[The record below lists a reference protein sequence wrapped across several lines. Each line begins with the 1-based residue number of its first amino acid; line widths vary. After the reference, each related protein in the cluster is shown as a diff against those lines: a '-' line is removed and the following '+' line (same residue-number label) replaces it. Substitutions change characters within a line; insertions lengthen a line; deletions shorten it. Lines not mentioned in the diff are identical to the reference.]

1 MNPLHPFLLGSAF
14 LALATGSLTAKPNV
28 LLITVDDMNWD
39 TPNSFGGTVE
49 DLTPH
54 IDRLASE
61 GMRFT
66 KAHVTVA
73 VCQPCRQ
80 VLMTGRYPHRNGAL
94 GFSPIDES
102 VPTLQESLTEAGY
115 LNGILGKVAH
125 LQPVHKYNW
134 SYQKNRTEM
143 GYGRD
148 AEVYYRE
155 TRTFLRMAEKEEKP
169 FFLMANSHDP
179 HRPFHGSSHEQRHFG
194 DNLSEVKEPSRV
206 YSPEEVEV
214 PGFLPDLPE
223 IRREIAQYTSSAKRA
238 DDTVGAILKALADSG
253 HADDTLVMFLS
264 DNGMAFAT
272 AKWNTYL
279 QSTRTPWIV
288 RWPGVVD
295 PGSVERSHFISGI
308 DFMPTIL
315 DALDLDTPAGM
326 DGDTFLPLL
335 HGERQQGR
343 DSVITA
349 HYQWIHYYGNKTKR
363 KDILEDMV
371 RNKGWRYKD
380 AWGGLIKDM
389 PIRCLRN
396 ARYGYIYNEWS
407 NGEDE
412 YIFGYNLTAGAL
424 KRAARSDPEIAER
437 LDFIRYRLP
446 EEFYDFE
453 EDPFA
458 LNNLIEDPAH
468 QEQITAMRNRL
479 LGWME
484 RTDDPVLPAFKKQI
498 EGYPDQ

>member
-1 MNPLHPFLLGSAF
+1 MKPLNPFILSSALLAF
-14 LALATGSLTAKPNV
+14 AIGGLAAKPNV
-28 LLITVDDMNWD
+28 LLITVDDMNVD
-39 TPNSFGGTVE
+39 TPNCFGGTVE

-102 VPTLQESLTEAGY
+102 VPTLQESLSQAGY
-115 LNGILGKVAH
+115 INGILGKVAH
-125 LQPVHKYNW
+125 LQPLHKYDW
-134 SYQKNRTEM
+134 SYRKNRAEM

-155 TRTFLRMAEKEEKP
+155 TREFLRMAEKEGKP

-179 HRPFHGSSHEQRHFG
+179 HRPFHGSSHERRHFG
-194 DNLSEVKEPSRV
+194 DKLSEVKAPSRV

-223 IRREIAQYTSSAKRA
+223 IRREVAQYTSSAKRA

-288 RWPGVVD
+288 RWPGVVEA
-295 PGSVERSHFISGI
+295 GSVENDHFISGI

-315 DALDLDTPAGM
+315 DALALDTPAGM
-326 DGDTFLPLL
+326 DGATFLPLL

-343 DSVITA
+343 ESVITA
-349 HYQWIHYYGNKTKR
+349 HYQWIHYYGNKEKR

-371 RNKGWRYKD
+371 NNKGWRYKD

-389 PIRCLRN
+389 PLRCFQN

-407 NGEDE
+407 NGVDE

-424 KRAARSDPEIAER
+424 KRAAKTDPEIAAR
-437 LDFIRYRLP
+437 LDFIRYRVP
-446 EEFYDFE
+446 EEFYDFK

-468 QEQITAMRNRL
+468 QERIAAMRTRL

-484 RTDDPVLPAFKKQI
+484 RTGDPVLPAFKAQI
-498 EGYPDQ
+498 R